1 MAEPN
6 TIKQNAVVSNSR
18 DVPVD
23 VWFEP
28 WGMNHM
34 LAARESF
41 DLVIESEIE
50 GQIEIVE
57 SDDGDSIAV
66 YSFPTS
72 TIKVFQN
79 GSLIDDLNVKFPQS
93 AMPNNMSTKEMIG
106 FLFGGPGQP
115 RQTQDD
121 K

>member
-1 MAEPN
+1 MTTEPN
-6 TIKQNAVVSNSR
+6 TIKQGAVVSNIR
-18 DVPVD
+18 DVSVD

-34 LAARESF
+34 LAAGGSF
-41 DLVIESEIE
+41 ELEIESEIE

-57 SDDGDSIAV
+57 SNDSIAV

-72 TIKVFQN
+72 TIKIFRN
-79 GSLIDDLNVKFPQS
+79 GSLIDDLNVKFPVA

-106 FLFGGPGQP
+106 FLFGGPGLP
-115 RQTQDD
+115 RPSQDD
-121 K
+121 M